1 MRNHLPYRFLFI
13 AALLAGMNG
22 FSQITSTVTGIVTD
36 RQTQKPLYGVD
47 LMVRGTVLGASS
59 DDRGAFIITS
69 VPPGSYALEARMIG
83 YESETRQIQVTPSQK
98 VRVEMSLEP
107 TVLVQPNVVV
117 TASKRSQRIED
128 APTTVNVVALEE
140 IQMRNAATLDEVL
153 QNTSGFRVIDGQID
167 LRGSTGFNWSA
178 GSRVLL
184 MVDGHPMINGDS
196 GGINWDFIPPEEV
209 DHVEVVK
216 GAGSA
221 LYGSN
226 AMAGMVNII
235 TRDPSATPKSRIRLS
250 YGVYDEPAYEN
261 WRWSPNFL
269 STQIR
274 DGKLD
279 LKNLL
284 SFKAVDFS
292 HSRRIGKIGLL
303 GFVSRRTSTG
313 YYENGDLSRWNVM
326 LKSTVK
332 LTPQS
337 HLMITGNYGLNDH
350 GDFLQWQTQS
360 SPLTVPPEE
369 RGNSV
374 WYEKGNCYATYRT
387 AVNEHFAYTLKGN
400 WYRTHWKNKFY
411 DNHDFA
417 MTDRFGTEGQMDL
430 LFGQH
435 TLTCGTE
442 VVANFARSSIYSNQQ
457 MRDFALYGEDTW
469 QFMSRV
475 TFILGLRYDYHQ
487 VISVS
492 SDQQLSPR
500 TGLVW
505 KPGRGTAVRMSLGRG
520 FRAPS
525 IAEVF
530 ANLKVSGVN
539 VIPNPGLSKA
549 ERAVSLELGLNQ
561 TVDLRKIGMSYLGT
575 GMVFDIALFQNK
587 LANMIDVGYNYAKE
601 GYQFMNMGRARI
613 RGVEMTLNWAYNSHL
628 TGQTGLTLLDPKN
641 LDTGLTLN
649 YRSKVQWVAGM
660 NYKQGPVTV
669 GWDYRYSSK
678 YDEIIR
684 VQGSE
689 YDERVPMRVIDA
701 RIILNIFNTEIGLE
715 GNNLLNY
722 HYTLRQRFLEPV
734 RHYILSLRREL

>member
-1 MRNHLPYRFLFI
+1 MIKNHSIRFIVYFSLLLI
-13 AALLAGMNG
+13 AGISG
-22 FSQITSTVTGIVTD
+22 YSQVVSTLSGTVTD
-36 RQTQKPLYGVD
+36 KQTHKPLYGVN
-47 LMVRGTVLGASS
+47 LMIHGTVLGASS
-59 DDRGAFIITS
+59 DEKGAFIITA
-69 VPPGSYALEARMIG
+69 VPPGKYDFEARMIG
-83 YESETRQIQVTPSQK
+83 YESEIRQIEIIPSK
-98 VRVEMSLEP
+98 TIRLELSLEP
-107 TVLVQPNVVV
+107 TVLIQPNVVV

-128 APTTVNVVALEE
+128 APTTVDVIALEE
-140 IQMRNAATLDEVL
+140 IRMRNAATLDEVL
-153 QNTSGFRVIDGQID
+153 QNTSGLRVIDGQID

-209 DHVEVVK
+209 ERVEVVK

-235 TRDPSATPKSRIRLS
+235 TRDPSETPKSRIRLS

-269 STQIR
+269 GTQIR
-274 DGKLD
+274 DGNLD

-292 HSRRIGKIGLL
+292 HSRQIGNVGLL

-313 YYENGDLSRWNVM
+313 YHENGDLSRWNAM
-326 LKSTVK
+326 LKSTIK
-332 LTPQS
+332 FTPQQN
-337 HLMITGNYGLNDH
+337 LMITGNYGINDH
-350 GDFLQWQTQS
+350 GDFLQWETQS

-369 RGNSV
+369 KGNSV
-374 WYEKGNCYATYRT
+374 WYEKGNCYATYRA
-387 AVNEHFAYTLKGN
+387 AVNEHLAYSLKGN

-417 MTDRFGTEGQMDL
+417 MTDRLGAEGQMDL

-442 VVANFARSSIYSNQQ
+442 VVGNFARSSIYSNQQ

-469 QFMSRV
+469 QFMSRF

-505 KPGRGTAVRMSLGRG
+505 NPGRGTAMRVSLGRG

-539 VIPNPGLSKA
+539 VIPNPDLHKA

-561 TVDLRKIGMSYLGT
+561 TVDLHKIGLDYLGSA
-575 GMVFDIALFQNK
+575 MVFDFALFQSK
-587 LANMIDVGYNYAKE
+587 LANMIDVDYNDAKE

-613 RGVEMTLNWAYNSHL
+613 RGAEMTMNWAYNSHL
-628 TGQTGLTLLDPKN
+628 TAQTGLTLLDPKN

-660 NYKQGPVTV
+660 HYKQGPVAV

-689 YDERVPMRVIDA
+689 YDERVPVHVVDA
-701 RIILNIFNTEIGLE
+701 RIILHLFDTEISLE
-715 GNNLLNY
+715 GKNLLNY
-722 HYTLRQRFLEPV
+722 H
-734 RHYILSLRREL
+734 